1 MRMLPEHL
9 TCHAVI
15 RWMERVDGRDLEPR
29 RSELRDNGFKCDD
42 LTLCTWLMVLG
53 DPGFARAIAALD
65 TPALRAAAALRATFW
80 KEGGVHVALRGGKAI
95 TVLYGV
101 PKTRRA
107 AAAQRKKLGFQSRR
121 YRRFREAAE

>member
-1 MRMLPEHL
+1 MRMLPDHL
-9 TCHAVI
+9 TCHAVV
-15 RWMERVDGRDLEPR
+15 RWMERVDGRDLDPWRADLR
-29 RSELRDNGFKCDD
+29 RARVGDDDKALCIYLSVARDA
-42 LTLCTWLMVLG
+42 
-53 DPGFARAIAALD
+53 GFARAIAALD